1 MQLLITAGLPVTD
14 FSSLDF
20 TDKTRISTHIG
31 MCSRCACELPN
42 NKMEGIVVQ
51 GEPSLSLLLCKF
63 MVKVGII
70 RTITI
75 GKHNNNK
82 KYWYTYTLIVN
93 YVPVYY
99 LCSIQSY

>member
-1 MQLLITAGLPVTD
+1 
-14 FSSLDF
+14 
-20 TDKTRISTHIG
+20 
-31 MCSRCACELPN
+31 
-42 NKMEGIVVQ
+42 MEGIVVQ

-82 KYWYTYTLIVN
+82 SQIRKLGNKTHSKFEHNSKEFEKPLQMNEI
-93 YVPVYY
+93 
-99 LCSIQSY
+99 IDQKKH